1 MNDNFLQSLETWC
14 EKNDPRKA
22 NIAANSNNSSDG
34 GVFMHSIVT
43 GLDLKN
49 NVITA
54 SENKVYTNKEL
65 CDACTTLIDM
75 ARISSGYNPQLP
87 YADEN
92 QKNFN
97 TFLKNLGDC
106 PLLTIEFSEST
117 HYNLSSKDANELV
130 DEVANICTGIEIK
143 DVDQVKDSIKK
154 IVKSA
159 FSHSK
164 QEQHESFFTQGTLS
178 ADDKI
183 TYTNNLCNLSVVSND
198 KKGGKITSDQTDI
211 RRVRVCFRSDLWGRY
226 EDIVYNKH
234 KQDVEHW
241 VDLFRTPEG
250 DKKVALTCFR
260 RGNK

>member
-154 IVKSA
+154 
-159 FSHSK
+159 
-164 QEQHESFFTQGTLS
+164 
-178 ADDKI
+178 
-183 TYTNNLCNLSVVSND
+183 
-198 KKGGKITSDQTDI
+198 
-211 RRVRVCFRSDLWGRY
+211 
-226 EDIVYNKH
+226 
-234 KQDVEHW
+234 
-241 VDLFRTPEG
+241 
-250 DKKVALTCFR
+250 
-260 RGNK
+260 